1 MRAVHFSAIWLGITA
16 RVPDSFQTLC
26 VRGKLFP
33 FFAPESPG
41 ALETCLLWRG
51 ISWNG
56 YYVSPNCR
64 PPGSIHA
71 TSSMKGP
78 PWAGTMSGITLLI
91 VTPGLELLFPQT
103 PVPKLDRFWK
113 KHVHDRIQRFKLTW
127 EWVRRTGALPMDG
140 LSATP
145 FIMLL
150 MHSAVQDDTN
160 FICRSIFGVL
170 NWIEIHN

>member
-26 VRGKLFP
+26 VRGKLFLS
-33 FFAPESPG
+33 APESPR
-41 ALETCLLWRG
+41 ALETCLLWWG

-103 PVPKLDRFWK
+103 PVPKLDRFEKPCSWQNSK
-113 KHVHDRIQRFKLTW
+113 IQTNMRVL
-127 EWVRRTGALPMDG
+127 RPAGGLPMG
-140 LSATP
+140 ELSATV

-150 MHSAVQDDTN
+150 
-160 FICRSIFGVL
+160 
-170 NWIEIHN
+170 IHCVV